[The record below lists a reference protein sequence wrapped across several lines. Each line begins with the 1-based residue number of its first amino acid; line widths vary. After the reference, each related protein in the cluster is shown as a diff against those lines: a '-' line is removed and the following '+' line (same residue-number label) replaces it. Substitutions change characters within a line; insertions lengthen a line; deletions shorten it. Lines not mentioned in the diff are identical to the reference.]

1 MKCSLVF
8 RKDILVTGTL
18 ATNETK
24 SFHLPDS
31 FLLPAWPPPNP
42 LSESCRVRGSSYPR
56 VTSGVSCPPLQVFPA
71 SPASTLSHAPRIRP
85 RPEDATGFAHV
96 SAGPGICPA
105 HPAPQPGPS
114 RLTRSPAP
122 QPGPAHTLPRRTS
135 REPHSS
141 PGHSPTLPRRPFLV
155 PRARPQLSTSP
166 ASTGRVHAELYVSQA
181 PPGRASICV
190 PSTRHHAW
198 PVGATL

>member
-1 MKCSLVF
+1 MRQNPFICLTASCF
-8 RKDILVTGTL
+8 RPG
-18 ATNETK
+18 
-24 SFHLPDS
+24 
-31 FLLPAWPPPNP
+31 PPP
-42 LSESCRVRGSSYPR
+42 LVRGSSYPR

-85 RPEDATGFAHV
+85 RPGDATGFAHV

-122 QPGPAHTLPRRTS
+122 QPGPAHTPPRRTS
-135 REPHSS
+135 REPHAS

-166 ASTGRVHAELYVSQA
+166 ASTGRVHAELCVSQA
-181 PPGRASICV
+181 PRAGLHLCPQRQAPRLARGSHSV
-190 PSTRHHAW
+190 NLEGVRK
-198 PVGATL
+198 

>member
-31 FLLPAWPPPNP
+31 FLLPAWPPPTP

-56 VTSGVSCPPLQVFPA
+56 VTSGVSCPPLQVFPV

-96 SAGPGICPA
+96 SAGPGICPP

-155 PRARPQLSTSP
+155 LGHSSPLPRPPLGVCMQNYACHRP
-166 ASTGRVHAELYVSQA
+166 

-190 PSTRHHAW
+190 PSARHRAW

>member
-31 FLLPAWPPPNP
+31 FLLPAWPPLTP

-114 RLTRSPAP
+114 RLTRSPAGL
-122 QPGPAHTLPRRTS
+122 PGSHTPLLVTRRPCPAARSSFLVLG
-135 REPHSS
+135 HSS
-141 PGHSPTLPRRPFLV
+141 PLPRPPLGVCMQNYTCHRP
-155 PRARPQLSTSP
+155 
-166 ASTGRVHAELYVSQA
+166 

-190 PSTRHHAW
+190 PSARHRAW